1 MIIKI
6 CGITNLDDARLAV
19 DEGASALGF
28 VFYPRSPR
36 AVDEETVARI
46 TAALPKEVWKVGVFV
61 NENPDRIL
69 RIAQACGLDVVQ
81 LHGDEPPLSRPF
93 PMRVWKAFRVGSDGP
108 AVTWPAELAE
118 AFVFDAQAG
127 EAYGGAGKT
136 FPWVVARGFPAKV
149 ILAGGL
155 DAANVAEAVRQA
167 QPWGVDASSRLESVP
182 GRKDP
187 AKLRA
192 FLQAARAISQL

>member
-93 PMRVWKAFRVGSDGP
+93 PMRVWKAFRVGPDGP